1 MAYRY
6 KLTPLV
12 ASDIDDALNYISY
25 RLLNPGAAAN
35 LYHELQQEIA
45 SICASPHAFPDCSCY
60 LIDDD
65 TIRHSVVGNYVLIY
79 EVSDKEKLI
88 KILRFLYGGMDIVHM
103 AITDEYKR
111 NFISSARRCMVC
123 KELDAKLQHSY
134 DQSLRGEGRPFE
146 DVFDDLEWDLA

>member
-12 ASDIDDALNYISY
+12 ASDIDDALHYIFY

-45 SICASPHAFPDCSCY
+45 SICASPYVFPDCSCY

-88 KILRFLYGGMDIVHM
+88 KILRFLYSGMDISHM
-103 AITDEYKR
+103 PIT
-111 NFISSARRCMVC
+111 N
-123 KELDAKLQHSY
+123 Q
-134 DQSLRGEGRPFE
+134 
-146 DVFDDLEWDLA
+146 